1 MMNEDS
7 AHTIYSARVVSL
19 DFGVEEHQLFDKW
32 NLHLGRIFNFQQ
44 NEAIF
49 SWSKMEKGQ

>member
-32 NLHLGRIFNFQQ
+32 NLHFGRIFNFQQ
-44 NEAIF
+44 NEAVF